1 MCVYLC
7 VYICIYI
14 YIYVYISLRRRAPP
28 RTERLLLRDACH
40 PSRALYSCPWPSSL
54 IRFVTFVSFY
64 TLSFS
69 STSTSLVVC
78 VLSFAPSLWTP
89 VVIFLRVTSQG
100 PFVGSKEGLRVAVC
114 CSVLQCVAVCCSA
127 FMFTPQGPFVG
138 SKEGLRVAVC
148 CSVLQCVAVHSRS
161 LLGVPSWVIKRGC
174 VLQCVAVCCSVLQC
188 VAVHSRSLLRV
199 PS

>member
-1 MCVYLC
+1 
-7 VYICIYI
+7 
-14 YIYVYISLRRRAPP
+14 
-28 RTERLLLRDACH
+28 
-40 PSRALYSCPWPSSL
+40 
-54 IRFVTFVSFY
+54 
-64 TLSFS
+64 
-69 STSTSLVVC
+69 
-78 VLSFAPSLWTP
+78 
-89 VVIFLRVTSQG
+89 
-100 PFVGSKEGLRVAVC
+100 
-114 CSVLQCVAVCCSA
+114 
-127 FMFTPQGPFVG
+127 MFTPQGPFVG